1 MITPLRELPLS
12 HDFMFGEVMRQEKV
26 CKLFLEA
33 LLHRDIQ
40 RIEYIDRQKD
50 FSDEYLGH
58 GIRLDVYL
66 QDELG
71 TVYNIEMQ
79 NSPRDDLPRRARYY
93 QSGMDRR
100 LLEKA
105 AYYSDLR
112 ESFIIFVCSYDPFR
126 KGLAVY
132 ERVSVA
138 KDDPGVCFDDGAH
151 LFILNSDYQTGNG
164 DERILE
170 FLRYLKTNDDAVPC
184 SSQLMAEVRTAVHYV
199 RSDSAKEEKYMTL
212 EMKLADV
219 KHESLR
225 QGREEGIQQGLQQ
238 GREKALAE
246 SVAALMREMSF
257 PFGKACDVLRIP
269 ESDREGIQ
277 RLLQ

>member
-1 MITPLRELPLS
+1 
-12 HDFMFGEVMRQEKV
+12 
-26 CKLFLEA
+26 
-33 LLHRDIQ
+33 
-40 RIEYIDRQKD
+40 
-50 FSDEYLGH
+50 
-58 GIRLDVYL
+58 
-66 QDELG
+66 
-71 TVYNIEMQ
+71 
-79 NSPRDDLPRRARYY
+79 
-93 QSGMDRR
+93 MDRR

-112 ESFIIFVCSYDPFR
+112 ESFIIFVCSYDPFQ

-138 KDDPGVCFDDGAH
+138 KDDPSVRYDDGSH
-151 LFILNSDYQTGNG
+151 LFILNSDYRTGNC

-170 FLRYLKTNDDAVPC
+170 FLRYLKTNDDTGP
-184 SSQLMAEVRTAVHYV
+184 SSSRLMAEVKTAVNYV

-219 KHESLR
+219 KQESLR
-225 QGREEGIQQGLQQ
+225 QGREEGIKQGLQQGLQQ

-246 SVAALMREMSF
+246 SVAALMREMQF
-257 PFGKACDVLRIP
+257 PFGKACDVLQIP
-269 ESDREGIQ
+269 ESDRGEIQ